1 MNKCLILA
9 KLKESDEKH
18 NAGFW
23 FLVDKSESEQVIQ
36 SLGNKFIFSF
46 DLDETN
52 DEPLLK
58 SF

>member
-18 NAGFW
+18 NTGFW
-23 FLVDKSESEQVIQ
+23 FLVDKGEEEQVIAA
-36 SLGNKFIFSF
+36 LGNKFIFSF
-46 DLDETN
+46 DLDEN
-52 DEPLLK
+52 KDEPLIK